1 MKPEAK
7 SDPKRLV
14 LCATD
19 YVGFKIT
26 EYLCR
31 ETDASIALLCLSPDD
46 RGGFNRAITE
56 CFQARFPDRPVVSS
70 ASESEWLSTLEAAQP
85 HLGILAWWPYIL
97 KAPLLGVPARGWINC
112 HPSYLPYNQG
122 KDPNFWCLVDGSP
135 AGATLHEVTA
145 GVDQGP
151 IIAQA
156 KFDTSWTDTGES
168 VYLRSRDLMVEL
180 FRGNFGRIVRG
191 DYTAQPQ
198 DATAA
203 TSHTRKQLD
212 PASEIHLDKTYTA
225 RELINI
231 LRARTFTPHPGAHFV
246 ENGEKYSL
254 EIRIKKVSPAV

>member
-7 SDPKRLV
+7 PESKRLV
-14 LCATD
+14 LFATD

-31 ETDASIALLCLSPDD
+31 ETDANVAVLCLSAED
-46 RGGFNRAITE
+46 RGGFNAAIAD
-56 CFQARFPDRPVVSS
+56 CFNARFPDRPVLTNPSD
-70 ASESEWLSTLEAAQP
+70 ADLETLQNAEA
-85 HLGILAWWPYIL
+85 HLGILAWWPHIL

-112 HPSYLPYNQG
+112 HPSYLPFNQG

-135 AGATLHEVTA
+135 AGATLHEVTT

-156 KFDTSWTDTGES
+156 KFDTDWTDTGES
-168 VYLRSRDLMVEL
+168 VYLRSRELMVEL

-191 DYTAQPQ
+191 DYTAQAQ
-198 DATAA
+198 DLTAA

-231 LRARTFTPHPGAHFV
+231 LRARTFAPHPGAHFV